1 MGIPFYCYDHFGDL
15 AISLLITLNIMPFS
29 IFLDDQRNERSQRN
43 NSIVI

>member
-1 MGIPFYCYDHFGDL
+1 MTTSGDL

-29 IFLDDQRNERSQRN
+29 IFLDDQRNERAQRN